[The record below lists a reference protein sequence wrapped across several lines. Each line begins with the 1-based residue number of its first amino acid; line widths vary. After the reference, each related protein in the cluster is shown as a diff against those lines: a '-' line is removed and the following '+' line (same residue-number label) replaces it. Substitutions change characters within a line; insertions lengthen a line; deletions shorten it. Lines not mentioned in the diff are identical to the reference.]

1 MTPETATP
9 LETATSP
16 DTTPRPDAP
25 APVPAGTVAPPET
38 VTPPGAGAPG
48 ASGASGASEAVTS
61 GLLGDALRW
70 LRGLDGL
77 GPEEARGRLGRLR
90 TRHPGADMRLVW
102 QREAAT
108 GDYHYDL
115 LLPSTGGTV
124 SLAFA
129 PDRAIPWP
137 LRGSQRSGEQVVLR
151 VNGVDVQIEQVVSLL
166 DVLWEDAGLAVR
178 LVNGCLVEQEVA
190 ASSADLADEELQ
202 AAMDAFRRARG
213 LLTARATEEW
223 MAERGLGQ
231 ARLEEIVTVEAK
243 VARLRRRVTGGRVE
257 DFFAEHGAGL
267 DVLRVV
273 RLRYGA
279 RADADVAAARLR
291 ERSGGATAEELGAL
305 ATALATEAALA
316 GLGTCRIE
324 GNPREDLAAL
334 HGADADG
341 ARAGAVLGP
350 HPTGDGGFGVTVVLA
365 VEPAALNPP
374 TRKIIERRIFDDW
387 LREQRRHA
395 HVQWFWGS
403 TARTDALDAALKA

>member
-1 MTPETATP
+1 MSPETV
-9 LETATSP
+9 TS
-16 DTTPRPDAP
+16 PDAP
-25 APVPAGTVAPPET
+25 ALPET
-38 VTPPGAGAPG
+38 VTP
-48 ASGASGASEAVTS
+48 SGTVSP
-61 GLLGDALRW
+61 GLLGDALTW
-70 LRGLDGL
+70 LRGLDGI
-77 GPEEARGRLGRLR
+77 GPEEARGRLGELR
-90 TRHPGADMRLVW
+90 SRHPGADMRLVW

-108 GDYHYDL
+108 GDHHYDL

-166 DVLWEDAGLAVR
+166 DVLWEDTGLAVR
-178 LVNGCLVEQEVA
+178 LVNACLVEQEVA
-190 ASSADLADEELQ
+190 ASADLADGELQ

-223 MAERGLGQ
+223 MAERGLGL
-231 ARLEEIVTVEAK
+231 ARLEQIVTFEAK
-243 VARLRRRVTGGRVE
+243 VAQLRRRVTAGRVE
-257 DFFAEHGAGL
+257 DFLAEHGAGL

-279 RADADVAAARLR
+279 RPDADAAAARLR
-291 ERSGGATAEELGAL
+291 ERSGDATPEELGAL
-305 ATALATEAALA
+305 ATGLATEAALT

-334 HGADADG
+334 HGADAHD

-350 HPTGDGGFGVTVVLA
+350 RPTGDGGFDVTVVLA
-365 VEPAALNPP
+365 VEPATPNPA
-374 TRKIIERRIFDDW
+374 TRRIVEHRLFDGW
-387 LREQRRHA
+387 LREQRRRA

-403 TARTDALDAALKA
+403 TARTDALDDALKA

>member
-1 MTPETATP
+1 MSPETATP
-9 LETATSP
+9 LETTAPQEAPRPPEGTTP
-16 DTTPRPDAP
+16 PEDTT
-25 APVPAGTVAPPET
+25 
-38 VTPPGAGAPG
+38 
-48 ASGASGASEAVTS
+48 VTS

-70 LRGLDGL
+70 LQEL
-77 GPEEARGRLGRLR
+77 GGIAPEEARERLGGLR
-90 TRHPGADMRLVW
+90 ARHPGADMRLVW

-115 LLPSTGGTV
+115 LLPSAGGTV

-151 VNGVDVQIEQVVSLL
+151 VNGSDVEIEQVVSLL

-178 LVNGCLVEQEVA
+178 LLNACLVEQEVA
-190 ASSADLADEELQ
+190 ASGADLPDGELQ

-223 MAERGLGQ
+223 MAERGLGR
-231 ARLEEIVTVEAK
+231 ARLEQIVAVEAK
-243 VARLRRRVTGGRVE
+243 VAELRRRVTGDRVE

-273 RLRYGA
+273 RLRYGD
-279 RADADVAAARLR
+279 RADADAAAARLR
-291 ERSGGATAEELGAL
+291 ERSREAASEELGAF
-305 ATALATEAALA
+305 ATGLATEAALA

-324 GNPREDLAAL
+324 GNPRQDLATL
-334 HGADADG
+334 HGADARE

-350 HPTGDGGFGVTVVLA
+350 DRTGDGGFGVTVVLA
-365 VEPAALNPP
+365 VEPATLNPSM
-374 TRKIIERRIFDDW
+374 RSIVERRLFDDW
-387 LREQRRHA
+387 LRERRRHA

-403 TARTDALDAALKA
+403 TARTDALDAVLKA